1 MTDVFA
7 RLQDALSD
15 RYAIERELGQGG
27 MATVYLAR
35 DLKHERVVALKVLRP
50 ELSAVLGADRFL
62 REIRTTAQLT
72 HPHILPLH
80 DSGEAAGLL
89 YYVMPFVEGESLRD
103 RLSREKQLPLGDA
116 LEIAR
121 EVADGLSYAHA
132 HGVVHRDIKP
142 ENILLQS
149 GHAVVADFGIARAVG
164 TAGSERLTETG
175 LAIGTPAYMSPEQA
189 AGSSD
194 LDGRSDLY
202 ALGCVLYEM
211 LAGQPPFTGATAD
224 SVVRQHLAAEPPS
237 ITVIRPTVPPPVAAA
252 LEQALAKT
260 PADRFATAVQ
270 FAEALGEAGAP
281 AHRRTDAPSLRRTG
295 APLSPLA
302 WWRRRAVQLGAAFA
316 LVAAA
321 AVVVLFRGALGGRG
335 AGAAS
340 NSLAI
345 IAFAN
350 ADRDS
355 SLDWLGD
362 GLAEE
367 VATQLGSAAGLT
379 VRSAGFVRDAWKVAA
394 GNLLRFGELV
404 SVRYVVEG
412 SYRRD
417 SARVRVSARLLSLP
431 AGDERWGRVYDRP
444 RDSLSTLSDAIA
456 IDIAAALGASAR
468 RAERRPPDPRA
479 YELYQRGR
487 FFLLRLD
494 VATAHSLFEQALR
507 IDSTFAQ
514 AWAGLAIARNDL
526 WDVPALEKYSR
537 IRQAASRAL
546 ALDSTIASAY
556 VSLAWV
562 AGALDRDCRAG
573 QRLADR
579 ALALDSTL
587 PEGWGARGWM
597 LACQSR
603 RAEALEAV
611 RRGWEAD
618 SLSAYTAAYMGDV
631 TRHVAPE
638 RFPAVFNEVRRRLR
652 PDFEQQWAAWIA
664 IRRGDCATAER
675 ILRPTVDSGTVG
687 WYGQALVCLGRRAE
701 AERLVRKEIADA
713 EAGRRR
719 VSAFEIAYDLAL
731 IGDRVGAIQW
741 LERAA
746 NEPDWFLMWIH
757 LEPDFAELRGDPR
770 FVALERRLG
779 LLP

>member
-1 MTDVFA
+1 MEVA
-7 RLQDALSD
+7 ESLRAAIAD
-15 RYAIERELGQGG
+15 RYAIEREIGQGG

-35 DLKHERVVALKVLRP
+35 DLKHDRQVALKLLRP
-50 ELSAVLGADRFL
+50 ELAASLGLDRFL

-72 HPHILPLH
+72 HPHILPLL
-80 DSGEAAGLL
+80 DSGDAAGTLF
-89 YYVMPFVEGESLRD
+89 YVMPYVEGESLRD
-103 RLSREKQLPLGDA
+103 RLTREKQLPLDDA
-116 LEIAR
+116 LQLTR
-121 EVADGLSYAHA
+121 EVADALSYAHSR
-132 HGVVHRDIKP
+132 GVVHRDIKP
-142 ENILLQS
+142 ENILLES
-149 GHAVVADFGIARAVG
+149 GHAVVADFGIAKAIAA
-164 TAGSERLTETG
+164 AGSARLTETG

-189 AGSSD
+189 AGESD

-202 ALGCVLYEM
+202 SLGCVLYEM
-211 LAGQPPFTGATAD
+211 LAGEPPFTGPSAQA
-224 SVVRQHLAAEPPS
+224 VVAKRLSTPAPRVS
-237 ITVIRPTVPPPVAAA
+237 ILRDRVPDHV
-252 LEQALAKT
+252 EQALDTALART
-260 PADRFATAVQ
+260 PADRFATCAQ
-270 FAEALGEAGAP
+270 FTEALGNANAP
-281 AHRRTDAPSLRRTG
+281 AHRRTDAPGHRRTG
-295 APLSPLA
+295 APWSPLA
-302 WWRRRAVQLGAAFA
+302 KW
-316 LVAAA
+316 LVAAGILVA
-321 AVVVLFRGALGGRG
+321 AGVAVVLVRGAPGGRG
-335 AGAAS
+335 AGGAA
-340 NSLAI
+340 NSLAV
-345 IAFAN
+345 IAFVN

-367 VATQLGSAAGLT
+367 VATQLGSTAGLT
-379 VRSAGFVRDAWKVAA
+379 VRSAGFVRDAWKVAE
-394 GNLLRFGELV
+394 GDLRRLGHLV
-404 SVRYVVEG
+404 SVHYVVEG
-412 SYRRD
+412 SYRRAG
-417 SARVRVSARLLSLP
+417 ARVRVSARLLSLP

-456 IDIAAALGASAR
+456 IDLAAALGTSAR

-494 VATAHSLFEQALR
+494 VATAHSLFEQSIR
-507 IDSTFAQ
+507 IDSTYAQ
-514 AWAGLAIARNDL
+514 AWAGLAIARGDL

-537 IRQAASRAL
+537 MRQAASRAL
-546 ALDSTIASAY
+546 ALDSTVASAY

-603 RAEALEAV
+603 RAEALDAV

-618 SLSAYTAAYMGDV
+618 SLSAYTAAYLCDV

-638 RFPAVFNEVRRRLR
+638 RFAAAFASVRHRLR
-652 PDFEQQWAAWIA
+652 PDFEQRWAAWIA

-687 WYGQALVCLGRRAE
+687 WYGRALVCLGRRAE

-713 EAGRRR
+713 EAGRHR
-719 VSAFEIAYDLAL
+719 VSAFEIGYDLAL
-731 IGDRVGAIQW
+731 IGDRDGAIGW

-779 LLP
+779 LVP